1 MPELAEAE
9 AVCRRLRKQAGRA
22 RILSAHVERPAIVA
36 PQSADEIESLARR
49 ATILKVRR
57 RGKQVLID
65 LDTART
71 IRVHLGMTGDVYVI
85 PDHRLR
91 PYTARVW
98 FQLDGARALIFDDPR
113 ALGHLNLY
121 TPAELDDVL
130 ADLGVEPMSRTFTP
144 ETLAEIATKS
154 RLPAKIFLMDQTKI
168 AGLGN
173 IYAAESLFEAGI
185 DPRKPAGQLSRM
197 RIARLHAAIVR
208 VLTDA
213 IQSACIAYMRPGR
226 FREAEGFAAQV
237 YGRVDQPCTRC
248 GRRIRRIQQGGRS
261 TYFCSGCQK

>member
-22 RILSAHVERPAIVA
+22 RIVSAHVERPKIVA
-36 PQSADEIESLARR
+36 PQSAEEVEGLARN
-49 ATILKVRR
+49 AKLGKVHR

-65 LDTART
+65 LDNGLT
-71 IRVHLGMTGDVYVI
+71 IRIHLGMTGDVYVTE
-85 PDHRLR
+85 DHRLR
-91 PYTARVW
+91 PHSTRAW
-98 FQLDGARALIFDDPR
+98 FKLDDGRALIFDDPR
-113 ALGHLNLY
+113 ALGHLNVY
-121 TPAELDDVL
+121 PPEELESVL
-130 ADLGVEPMSRTFTP
+130 GGLGLEPMSPTFTP
-144 ETLAEIATKS
+144 GALRDLAAGS
-154 RLPAKIFLMDQTKI
+154 RLPVKLFLMDQTKI

-185 DPRKPAGQLSRM
+185 DPRKQACKLR
-197 RIARLHAAIVR
+197 RARTERLHGAIVR

-226 FREAEGFAAQV
+226 FREAEGFAPQV
-237 YGRVDQPCTRC
+237 YGRVDQPCNRC

-261 TYFCSGCQK
+261 TYFCPGCQT